1 MDAGKCRHVFSLT
14 GFGFRPGQPFANTSH
29 QSRGAAAS
37 AATMSERKANE
48 AACRA
53 SEGTENCPQLLH
65 AWFEAAV
72 RSHGDSLAIDIP
84 IDDTNRTSLEI
95 RARPTRVTYKQLD
108 LMANRMSARI
118 AHLFP
123 TADCVAAL
131 AMPRASV
138 YTYACQLAVLKCG
151 GAFTTFDPKF
161 PPERRKYIMTD
172 SACVCVFHD
181 PESDFGAIEL
191 EVLPPLLAAEIA
203 TRVIDVAEVFRGGH
217 DYDVDFEAI
226 MATPEHLT
234 PSSLAYIIYTSG
246 STGTCVW
253 LQPGHKARM

>member
-1 MDAGKCRHVFSLT
+1 
-14 GFGFRPGQPFANTSH
+14 
-29 QSRGAAAS
+29 
-37 AATMSERKANE
+37 MSERKANE

-84 IDDTNRTSLEI
+84 IDDTNRTSLDTCP
-95 RARPTRVTYKQLD
+95 RPTRVTYKQLD

-191 EVLPPLLAAEIA
+191 EALPPLLAAEIA
-203 TRVIDVAEVFRGGH
+203 TRVIDVAEVFVVATTTTWILRPSWRPRSTSRRAPSRTSSTLQAPLVRACGYSLGH
-217 DYDVDFEAI
+217 RAS
-226 MATPEHLT
+226 M
-234 PSSLAYIIYTSG
+234 
-246 STGTCVW
+246 
-253 LQPGHKARM
+253 